1 MKVNAYQLPV
11 SPHPRIPNGL
21 KLYPHQIEILD
32 KWEQTNTFLLVT
44 KTGSGKTRAAV
55 LPIILNREKA
65 VFIYPTNAL
74 IFDQGK
80 SIISILKDLNLSFRT
95 ITPENITEK
104 SSGEDY
110 EIIRIDAFILEQ
122 VCVKLNLK
130 YKGDALHYLLS
141 PGRPKIILMNPD
153 ILYLLASLKY
163 RKSAEGLS
171 HLQAYSTLVVDEFH
185 IYAGIELSHILFM
198 IHLLRKLNIFQN
210 ILFLTATPSD
220 KVFSLL
226 QRLFSPYLI
235 DLKSCATLENTQ
247 EKRTVL
253 HNIEL
258 EPILVSSEDIVEKTV
273 SKIIELKTTL
283 INLRKINRNI
293 AYVPCVVILNSVVNV
308 IKLEDMLLQL
318 GFNNCQIV
326 PMRGLMAKGGRKIT
340 QDALIVIGTSAIE
353 VGIDFICD
361 FLIFEAG
368 DSATFLQRIGRVGRH
383 KEGKA
388 FLMGDIREFES
399 IKNINKPMNRNE
411 FETFITE
418 SYPYK
423 STFSWFVETKSGLF
437 TAYTQLGRFKRVVN
451 SDSNIDTESKNVL
464 NSNLES
470 YFEAYLELLGENAKK
485 FLIPIKQ
492 DYKQLAKGK
501 NNWIRVYEDI
511 EKFRTSLPTQK
522 VFVESEKN
530 KGREAW
536 IEVDIK
542 TLLRNANGSRF
553 EININGIVVEDFL
566 GRHKVSAIIPSL
578 TDNDYG
584 VFLTTKEYNDLKL
597 LQDDHQTPVSHIMV
611 PPFDPHIFVVVNREL
626 EEQIDWRIT
635 TFRCVDVLS
644 IVAFD
649 GDALIMM
656 ELFKVRGKLANNIL

>member
-11 SPHPRIPNGL
+11 SPHPRIHNDF
-21 KLYPHQIEILD
+21 KLYPHQIDILD

-44 KTGSGKTRAAV
+44 KTGSGKTRAAAI
-55 LPIILNREKA
+55 PIILNRENA

-74 IFDQGK
+74 IFDQEK
-80 SIISILKDLNLSFRT
+80 SIINIFKDLNLSFRT
-95 ITPENITEK
+95 ITPDNITEK

-110 EIIRIDAFILEQ
+110 EIIRIDAFVLEQ
-122 VCVKLNLK
+122 VCEKLNLK
-130 YKGDALHYLLS
+130 YKGDALHFLLS
-141 PGRPKIILMNPD
+141 PGRPKIVLMNPD

-171 HLQAYSTLVVDEFH
+171 HLQAYNTLVIDEFH

-198 IHLLRKLNIFQN
+198 IHLLRKLNIFQK
-210 ILFLTATPSD
+210 ILFLTATPSN

-235 DLKSCATLENTQ
+235 DSKLLAGTH

-253 HNIEL
+253 HGIEL
-258 EPILVSSEDIVEKTV
+258 EPVLVSSEDIVEKTV
-273 SKIIELKTTL
+273 SKIIELKATL
-283 INLRKINRNI
+283 IDLRKINLDI
-293 AYVPCVVILNSVVNV
+293 AYVPCVVILNSVVNI
-308 IKLEDMLLQL
+308 IKLEDMLLQS
-318 GFNNCQIV
+318 GFDNCQIV

-340 QDALIVIGTSAIE
+340 QEALIVIGTSAIE

-388 FLMGDIREFES
+388 FLLGDVREFES
-399 IKNINKPMNRNE
+399 VKNISKPMNRDE

-437 TAYTQLGRFKRVVN
+437 MTYTQLGRFKRVVN
-451 SDSNIDTESKNVL
+451 SDSNIDTESKKKL
-464 NSNLES
+464 NNNLES
-470 YFEAYLELLGENAKK
+470 YFEAYLKLLGENAEK

-530 KGREAW
+530 KGRESW
-536 IEVDIK
+536 VDVDIK

-553 EININGIVVEDFL
+553 EKNINGIVVENFL
-566 GRHKVSAIIPSL
+566 GKHKVSAIIPSL
-578 TDNDYG
+578 TCNDYG
-584 VFLTTKEYNDLKL
+584 VFLTTKEYNDLRL

-611 PPFDPHIFVVVNREL
+611 PPFEPHIFVVVNREL

-635 TFRCVDVLS
+635 TFRCVDGLS

-649 GDALIMM
+649 GDALIMI
-656 ELFKVRGKLANNIL
+656 ELFKVRGKLASNIL

>member
-11 SPHPRIPNGL
+11 SPHPRIHGGL
-21 KLYPHQIEILD
+21 KLYPHQIDILD

-44 KTGSGKTRAAV
+44 KTGSGKTRAATI
-55 LPIILNREKA
+55 PIILNKENA

-74 IFDQGK
+74 IFDQEK
-80 SIISILKDLNLSFRT
+80 SIINILKNLNLSFRT
-95 ITPENITEK
+95 ITPENITGK

-122 VCVKLNLK
+122 LCMKLNLK
-130 YKGDALHYLLS
+130 YKGDALHFLLS

-153 ILYLLASLKY
+153 ILYLLVSLKY

-171 HLQAYSTLVVDEFH
+171 HLQAYSTLIVDEFH

-198 IHLLRKLNIFQN
+198 IHLLRKLNIFQKV
-210 ILFLTATPSD
+210 LFLTATPSD

-235 DLKSCATLENTQ
+235 DSKLLAGTH

-253 HNIEL
+253 HGIEL
-258 EPILVSSEDIVEKTV
+258 EPVLVSSEDIIEKTI
-273 SKIIELKTTL
+273 SKIIELKVTL
-283 INLRKINRNI
+283 IDLRERNRDI

-388 FLMGDIREFES
+388 FLLGDVRECES
-399 IKNINKPMNRNE
+399 LKNINKPVNRNE
-411 FETFITE
+411 FETFIIE

-451 SDSNIDTESKNVL
+451 SDSNIDAESKNVL
-464 NSNLES
+464 NNNLES

-542 TLLRNANGSRF
+542 TLLRNANGSQF
-553 EININGIVVEDFL
+553 EKNINGIIVENFL

-597 LQDDHQTPVSHIMV
+597 LQDDHQTPASHIMV

-635 TFRCVDVLS
+635 TFRCVDGLS

-656 ELFKVRGKLANNIL
+656 ELFKIRGKLASNIL